1 MKIGKL
7 TVRAGFILLV
17 TTLVYLDQ
25 GGLLWVVF
33 AAALLHELG
42 HYIPLR
48 LLGGRVSRIELT
60 GGGMGMEAA
69 APLSYRRE
77 IISVLGGPAASLV
90 FALLFSLRDGMIEG
104 QAAIAG
110 MCFSHALFNMLP
122 MRGLD
127 GGRALEL
134 ILTACGVERGRTVVH
149 ITTAVTAL
157 ALGLLCG
164 ILAVRHKN
172 ISLLLAM
179 IYVFTSACRR
189 RAAGG
194 EPYEPLPKNRTVFN
208 RRQKTGPLHRRRG

>member
-1 MKIGKL
+1 MKIGKI
-7 TVRAGFILLV
+7 TVRAGFVLLV
-17 TTLVYLDQ
+17 TVLVYLDQ

-48 LLGGRVSRIELT
+48 LLGGKVSRLELT
-60 GGGMGMEAA
+60 GGGIGMESAH
-69 APLSYRRE
+69 PLSYKRE
-77 IISVLGGPAASLV
+77 VLTVLGGPIASLA
-90 FALLFSLRDGMIEG
+90 FALLFSFRDGMIEG

-134 ILTACGVERGRTVVH
+134 ILTACGVERGRTIVQV
-149 ITTAVTAL
+149 TTAVTAL

-164 ILAVRHKN
+164 ILAVRYKN
-172 ISLLLAM
+172 ISLFLAM
-179 IYVFTSACRR
+179 IYVLTSA
-189 RAAGG
+189 
-194 EPYEPLPKNRTVFN
+194 LHKK
-208 RRQKTGPLHRRRG
+208 QKKR

>member
-1 MKIGKL
+1 MKAGKI
-7 TVRAGFILLV
+7 TVRAGFVLLV
-17 TTLVYLDQ
+17 TVLVYLDQ

-48 LLGGRVSRIELT
+48 LLGGRVSRLELT
-60 GGGMGMEAA
+60 GGGIGMESA
-69 APLSYRRE
+69 APLSYKRE
-77 IISVLGGPAASLV
+77 VLTVLGGPIASLA
-90 FALLFSLRDGMIEG
+90 FALLFSFWDGIVEG

-134 ILTACGVERGRTVVH
+134 ILSACGVERGRTVVH
-149 ITTAVTAL
+149 VTTIITAL

-172 ISLLLAM
+172 LSLLLAM
-179 IYVFTSACRR
+179 IYVLTSALQRKR
-189 RAAGG
+189 KQ
-194 EPYEPLPKNRTVFN
+194 E
-208 RRQKTGPLHRRRG
+208 

>member
-1 MKIGKL
+1 VRIGKL
-7 TVRAGFILLV
+7 TVRAGFVLLV
-17 TTLVYLDQ
+17 TVLVYLDQ

-48 LLGGRVSRIELT
+48 LLGGKVSRLELT
-60 GGGMGMEAA
+60 GGGIGMEAA
-69 APLSYRRE
+69 HPMSYKRE
-77 IISVLGGPAASLV
+77 VLTVLGGPFASLA
-90 FALLFSLRDGMIEG
+90 FALLFSVRDGIIEG

-127 GGRALEL
+127 GGKALEL
-134 ILTACGVERGRTVVH
+134 ILSACGVERGRVILHV
-149 ITTAVTAL
+149 TTAITAL

-164 ILAVRHKN
+164 ILAVRYKN

-179 IYVFTSACRR
+179 IYVLTSA
-189 RAAGG
+189 
-194 EPYEPLPKNRTVFN
+194 
-208 RRQKTGPLHRRRG
+208 LHKKRKQE